1 MYSFDVGKICVVMNI
16 RVQRDL
22 MPLYLE
28 NLVNGS
34 CLIPKFQRD
43 FIWSSKQIID
53 LFDSILKGFPIGSI
67 IMWSPGEE
75 HFPVFDKICGVDVKT
90 ESNSQCYILDGRQ
103 RLSSLVSVLLK
114 KGENAK
120 SFYVDM
126 NDMTVIRSTK
136 KDIGPELLLLSDAYD
151 SISVVDYISRIKND
165 PNVTANQVARYSE
178 NAKNVNKKLLS
189 YEIGYI
195 TVLGGR
201 IDDAVEIF
209 SRLNSKGADI
219 TADNMI
225 QALTYDASSDFLF
238 SDSITDIQQSL
249 GRYNFSK
256 IGRDVVLRCIFNYTD
271 SVFFDAKSED
281 IIKMNDLP
289 SIMGKVKKDLMNAV
303 RFLHDE
309 CGLMEYK
316 QLPYTYQ
323 IILLSMFFKYNR
335 EADMIQTIELK
346 KWFYYTSYANY
357 FTNTSLSNIRKDV
370 LRFKQYCQGM
380 NLSAMDYT
388 VLQMPSLP
396 QNLSLAAVRN
406 CCFTFSTLNKRLV
419 HDKKYVSIRYYTPT
433 AFKNKRTLSCSI
445 PYTTSDQNRKL
456 KILFEK
462 NGQYTKEYE
471 KFFIN
476 QEIIDAYRMG
486 KLNAFESLREKWM
499 LRDEIKNLDGVIE
512 VWSNDVY

>member
-1 MYSFDVGKICVVMNI
+1 MNI

-34 CLIPKFQRD
+34 YLIPRFQRD
-43 FIWSSKQIID
+43 FIWTPKQIID

-75 HFPVFDKICGVDVKT
+75 RFPVFDRICGVGVNTD
-90 ESNSQCYILDGRQ
+90 SNSQCYILDGRQ

-126 NDMTVIRSTK
+126 NDLTVFRSTK

-165 PNVTANQVARYSE
+165 PNVTTEQVEKYSE

-195 TVLGGR
+195 TVLGGK

-225 QALTYDASSDFLF
+225 QALTYDAHSNFLF

-249 GRYNFSK
+249 GKYNFSK
-256 IGRDVVLRCIFNYTD
+256 ISREVVLRCIFNYTD
-271 SVFFDAKSED
+271 KVFFDAKSED
-281 IIKMNDLP
+281 IIKMKDLP
-289 SIMGKVKKDLMNAV
+289 SIMGKVKKDLLNAV

-323 IILLSMFFKYNR
+323 VILMSMFFKFNK
-335 EADMIQTIELK
+335 EADIIQTFELK
-346 KWFYYTSYANY
+346 KWFYYTSYASY

-370 LRFKQYCQGM
+370 VRFRQYCQRKSS
-380 NLSAMDYT
+380 SAMDYT

-419 HDKKYVSIRYYTPT
+419 HDKKYVSIRYYTPI
-433 AFKNKRTLSCSI
+433 AFKSKRTLSCSI
-445 PYTTSDQNRKL
+445 PYTNSEQNRQL
-456 KILFEK
+456 KQLFERK
-462 NGQYTKEYE
+462 GQYTKDYE

-476 QEIIDAYRMG
+476 QEIIDAFRAG
-486 KLNAFESLREKWM
+486 KFNVFESLREKWM
-499 LRDEIKNLDGVIE
+499 QREEIKNVNGIIE
-512 VWSNDVY
+512 VWSDGII